1 MASVATAMRTTTVEI
16 SALFAAL
23 AAGFAW
29 LAFHSW
35 RKCARTSAEVEQLA
49 ASLRSSR
56 SKIGEIDSAVEGL
69 HDQFHKLRGKFYAS
83 RRSSPENS
91 ADSPEATP
99 ISTASAPAVDS
110 ASWKAMMREKH
121 LHTRR

>member
-1 MASVATAMRTTTVEI
+1 MI
-16 SALFAAL
+16 SGLFAAL
-23 AAGFAW
+23 GAVFAL

-35 RKCARTSAEVEQLA
+35 RKCAQTFAEVEQLA

-91 ADSPEATP
+91 ADSPEDTP
-99 ISTASAPAVDS
+99 TNTANLGAMPGAVDT
-110 ASWKAMMREKH
+110 AAWKAKMREKH
-121 LHTRR
+121 LQSRR

>member
-1 MASVATAMRTTTVEI
+1 MAPAVTATRSITVVT

-23 AAGFAW
+23 AAVFAL

-35 RKCARTSAEVEQLA
+35 RKCAAIFAEVEQLA

-56 SKIGEIDSAVEGL
+56 SKIAEIDSAVEGL

-91 ADSPEATP
+91 GDSPEATP
-99 ISTASAPAVDS
+99 TNTGNSPPVDA

-121 LHTRR
+121 LKPQR

>member
-1 MASVATAMRTTTVEI
+1 MI
-16 SALFAAL
+16 SGLFAAL

-35 RKCARTSAEVEQLA
+35 RKCAQTFAEVEQLA

-56 SKIGEIDSAVEGL
+56 SKIGEIESAVDGL

-91 ADSPEATP
+91 DDSPEVT
-99 ISTASAPAVDS
+99 STSTDKPPASAGAVDT
-110 ASWKAMMREKH
+110 AIWKAKMREKH
-121 LHTRR
+121 LQTRR